1 MPCFEICKGLFFF
14 FYCPFIPLFW
24 ILDYVWT
31 FAVQK
36 WRRRKRKKKFR
47 EMRAAKQKEKNKTYL
62 SLDKYSRG
70 EIEREI
76 IDFSKDLKMKRK
88 KKRKEGMTSKQAAH

>member
-1 MPCFEICKGLFFF
+1 
-14 FYCPFIPLFW
+14 
-24 ILDYVWT
+24 
-31 FAVQK
+31 
-36 WRRRKRKKKFR
+36 
-47 EMRAAKQKEKNKTYL
+47 MRAAKQKEKNKTYL